1 MRSVQAKEKGI
12 LSNLWLG
19 MARVKLENFPPS
31 CSPPV
36 RFSPLGRSILLSL
49 EIHKLFFPVPFLRN
63 FSGVA
68 SRGLETRA
76 QESTCIRGPRNQF
89 CVCSWIQGERFA
101 KLNKK
106 ERERERIWSRRKL
119 NERTWLAFAWSKLL
133 SPRWTLFPCNTGSIL
148 FNLTWLSA
156 APAGFKRAECFSS
169 GMPLFRNVCNRESSE
184 RHTSGFLEFLPGNS
198 FLSSLDSSLL
208 PPLEIVGNRWRIIV
222 VVLYFSRL
230 TSRITRDRNFHGA
243 RIFRLEREIHNER

>member
-12 LSNLWLG
+12 LSTLWLG

-63 FSGVA
+63 FNGVV

-76 QESTCIRGPRNQF
+76 QEFTCIRGPRNQF

-101 KLNKK
+101 KLNKR
-106 ERERERIWSRRKL
+106 ERERENLVASQIKRTHLTGVRVIEAIVASVDPFSLQHRIYIVQFDLVVGCTSRFQTRRVL
-119 NERTWLAFAWSKLL
+119 
-133 SPRWTLFPCNTGSIL
+133 
-148 FNLTWLSA
+148 
-156 APAGFKRAECFSS
+156 FKRDA
-169 GMPLFRNVCNRESSE
+169 
-184 RHTSGFLEFLPGNS
+184 
-198 FLSSLDSSLL
+198 
-208 PPLEIVGNRWRIIV
+208 II
-222 VVLYFSRL
+222 
-230 TSRITRDRNFHGA
+230 
-243 RIFRLEREIHNER
+243 